1 MPEPPDSEIECSLLG
16 DENLNDVLT
25 WIEICHRSHQ
35 IDLPW
40 WKPWSKDIP
49 KWAPYVK
56 HNNLLFKI

>member
-49 KWAPYVK
+49 KWAP
-56 HNNLLFKI
+56 F